1 MAGYLSK
8 LRTTHQKEL
17 NLLCVSLK
25 LNSKKHQNKPQ
36 KKMKERKSEVEKR
49 QVTFDWNPV
58 YYRAK
63 KGAQGHRGHS
73 TRYCVFHPLWP
84 RPWCSQG
91 VGRAWSFFFRVQR
104 PKDMTQETGNGY
116 VLEKSSCVEVD
127 ESVS

>member
-8 LRTTHQKEL
+8 LRTIHQKEL

-36 KKMKERKSEVEKR
+36 KKNEREKKWSREKAGHFWLEPSLLQSQKRSSGPQGTFHSLLRVPPALAKALVQPRSGKSLVI
-49 QVTFDWNPV
+49 
-58 YYRAK
+58 
-63 KGAQGHRGHS
+63 
-73 TRYCVFHPLWP
+73 
-84 RPWCSQG
+84 
-91 VGRAWSFFFRVQR
+91 FFRVQR